1 MNLPAHR
8 EPPAAI
14 PSDARVIAT
23 TRVIITFAGLVIF
36 SVAPLPMATPAW
48 IVQIVLALYTL
59 YALALYVAVAGRTGV
74 VQKLA
79 QWEHWGDVAWSTVII
94 GLTAGTQSNFGYFF
108 PMLIASFRWGF
119 ASGMRVA
126 LVSAALLV
134 TVGLVAA
141 PPPPDFELQRFLI
154 RPVFLVA
161 FGYVIASRGGFELR
175 LRERLRFLKDVGTVS
190 NPRFGVDRT
199 IGVLLHRLRA
209 LYGANVAAM
218 ITRDPLSGRDEMRR
232 VVSGEPESSVPPE
245 TIPAG
250 LASSLLRLPPQSAL
264 AYAAPGRVRVWPV
277 GAAGRD
283 GFAGADVGRDDCEA
297 MAGLWEAKAFA
308 AVSIVVPRETVV
320 TIVLAFADRVR
331 IEEDDV
337 AFIAQVIEHSL
348 PMIDNIRLVDY
359 LATSSAIEE
368 RKRIAR
374 DLHDSVIQPY
384 VGIRLG
390 LAGLQ
395 HKVAGESPAVRS
407 EVDRLLGMTTAGIDD
422 LRGQI
427 ASLRADEAPGGGLL
441 PAIARF
447 ATRYREFTGI
457 DVDVVAGDV
466 TALSDRVAG
475 EVFQLVTEG
484 LSNVRRHSGAGRAAI
499 RLDCPNGHV
508 ALRIENDGAGAGTF
522 IPFIPRSI
530 HERAVALGGRVAV
543 TGRADGGAVV
553 EIEIPL

>member
-1 MNLPAHR
+1 MTQPAHR

-14 PSDARVIAT
+14 PSDARLIST

-36 SVAPLPMATPAW
+36 SVAPLPMKTPSW
-48 IVQIVLALYTL
+48 IVQTVLALYTL

-74 VQKLA
+74 AAALA
-79 QWEHWGDVAWSTVII
+79 QWEHWGDVAWSTLII
-94 GLTAGTQSNFGYFF
+94 GLTEGTQSNFGYFF
-108 PMLIASFRWGF
+108 PMIVASFRWGF
-119 ASGMRVA
+119 AAGMRVN
-126 LVSAALLV
+126 LVSVALLV

-141 PPPPDFELQRFLI
+141 PPPPEFELQRFLL
-154 RPVFLVA
+154 RPVFQIA
-161 FGYVIASRGGFELR
+161 FGYVIASLAGFELR

-209 LYGANVAAM
+209 LYGARVAAM
-218 ITRDPLSGRDEMRR
+218 ITRDPLSRRDEMRR
-232 VVSGEPESSVPPE
+232 VVAGEPEGSVHPE
-245 TIPAG
+245 TIPPG
-250 LASSLLRLPPQSAL
+250 LASSLLRLPPQTAL
-264 AYAAPGRVRVWPV
+264 AYSAPDRVRVWPV
-277 GAAGRD
+277 GTSGDDAISA
-283 GFAGADVGRDDCEA
+283 ADVGREDCEA
-297 MAGLWEAKAFA
+297 MAGLWEAKAFV

-320 TIVLAFADRVR
+320 TIVLAFAERVR

-337 AFIAQVIEHSL
+337 AFIAQVIEHAL
-348 PMIDNIRLVDY
+348 PLIDNIRLIDY

-395 HKVAGESPAVRS
+395 HKVAGESPAVRA

-427 ASLRADEAPGGGLL
+427 ASLRADEAPGGGLV
-441 PAIARF
+441 PAISRF
-447 ATRYREFTGI
+447 AARYREFTGI
-457 DVDVVAGDV
+457 DVEVVAGDV
-466 TALSDRVAG
+466 RTVSDRVAG

-484 LSNVRRHSGAGRAAI
+484 LSNVRRHTGAERASI
-499 RLDCPNGHV
+499 HLDCPDGHV

-522 IPFIPRSI
+522 VPFVPRSI
-530 HERAVALGGRVAV
+530 TERATALGGRVAV
-543 TGRADGGAVV
+543 TGRGDGGAVV
-553 EIEIPL
+553 RIEIPL